1 MQFLPVFL
9 NVRAQHCLVVGGGEV
24 AYRKAV
30 LLDRAGAR
38 LRVVAPAIEPQLET
52 LVIAGAGEL
61 CLREFQDSDLDG
73 VFLAVAATDDE
84 EVNAA
89 VSVGAKARGLPVNV
103 VDKPSLCSFIVP
115 AIVDRSPVVIAI
127 SSGGASPIL
136 TRKLKEKL
144 ETLIPAAYGR
154 LGLLLA
160 SYRGRVKSVVGDFK
174 RRTRFWE
181 SLLSGPF
188 QEMVLAGREDEA
200 RRHLELRLSQ
210 ADQLDVGGEVFLVGA
225 GPGDPDLLTLKA
237 LRLMQEADVVL
248 YDRLVSPEIL
258 QRIRPDA
265 EKIHVGKERANHTL
279 PQEQIN
285 ELLVRLA
292 KEGNKVLRLKGGD
305 PFIFGRGGEEIDRLA
320 HERIA
325 FQVIPGITAASGCA
339 CYAGIPLTHR
349 DCAQSVR
356 FVAGHLKD
364 GTLDLDWPELAREN
378 QTVVFY
384 MGLIGLEQICRQLL
398 AHGMAEDMPVA
409 LVQQGTTAN
418 QKVLTG
424 NLLTMPG
431 LVQSN
436 PVQAPTIIIVG
447 RVVSLQSRYA
457 WFRTEALVAD
467 SGGQAAGR

>member
-1 MQFLPVFL
+1 MQFLPIFL
-9 NVRAQHCLVVGGGEV
+9 NVRAQNCLVVGGGDV

-38 LRVVAPAIEPQLET
+38 LRIVAPEIDAELEA
-52 LVIAGAGEL
+52 LVIAGAGEIR
-61 CLREFQDSDLDG
+61 LREFHDSDLDG

-84 EVNAA
+84 EVNSA
-89 VSVGAKARGLPVNV
+89 VSESAKSRGLPVNV

-144 ETLIPAAYGR
+144 ETMIPAAYGR
-154 LGLLLA
+154 LALLLG
-160 SYRGRVKSVVGDFK
+160 SYRGRAKSVIGDFK

-181 SLLSGPF
+181 ALLSGPLS
-188 QEMVLAGREDEA
+188 EMVLAGREDDA
-200 RRHLELRLSQ
+200 RRHIEQ
-210 ADQLDVGGEVFLVGA
+210 QLAQSEHIDIRGEVFLVGA

-292 KEGNKVLRLKGGD
+292 LEGKKVLRLKGGD

-320 HERIA
+320 EARIS
-325 FQVIPGITAASGCA
+325 FQVVPGITAASGCA

-349 DCAQSVR
+349 DCSQSVR

-364 GTLDLDWPELAREN
+364 GSLDLDWPELAKEN

-384 MGLIGLEQICRQLL
+384 MGLVGLDKICEQLM
-398 AHGMAEDMPVA
+398 AHGMSSAMPIA
-409 LVQQGTTAN
+409 LIQQGTTAH
-418 QKVLTG
+418 QKVLAGT
-424 NLLTMPG
+424 LASMSEI
-431 LVQSN
+431 VRAAQ
-436 PVQAPTIIIVG
+436 VQAPTIIIVG
-447 RVVSLQSRYA
+447 RVVALQSRYA
-457 WFRTEALVAD
+457 WFSNQTIR
-467 SGGQAAGR
+467 S